1 MRSPAYSTGEAP
13 TTGWTPPPLGRHN
26 WRMMPPRPPL
36 TVVKLSDY
44 GGQYVLTLTCEC
56 GHTRT
61 AQPKTFAALAGWEAV
76 LADVVKRLR
85 CSRCGKRRCSA
96 TVRPETKRDG

>member
-1 MRSPAYSTGEAP
+1 MI
-13 TTGWTPPPLGRHN
+13 
-26 WRMMPPRPPL
+26 PPRPPL
-36 TVVKLSDY
+36 NIVKLSDNF
-44 GGQYVLTLTCEC
+44 GQYVLTLKCEC

-61 AQPKTFAALAGWEAV
+61 AQPQTLAALAGWDAL

-85 CSRCGKRRCSA
+85 CSHCGKRQCSA

>member
-1 MRSPAYSTGEAP
+1 
-13 TTGWTPPPLGRHN
+13 
-26 WRMMPPRPPL
+26 MPPRPPL
-36 TVVKLSDY
+36 AVVRLSDHF
-44 GGQYVLTLTCEC
+44 GQYVVTLKCEC

-61 AQPKTFAALAGWEAV
+61 AQPQTLAAIAGRDAL

-85 CSRCGKRRCSA
+85 CSRCGKRVCIA